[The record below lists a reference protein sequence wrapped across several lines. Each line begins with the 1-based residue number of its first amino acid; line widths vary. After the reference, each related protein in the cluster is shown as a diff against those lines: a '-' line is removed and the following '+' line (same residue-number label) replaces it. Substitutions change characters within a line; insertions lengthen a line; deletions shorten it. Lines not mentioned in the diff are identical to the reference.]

1 MLLVGSTGFLI
12 SQSTCS
18 YAGSGVRAMTVANPA
33 DTTNVNLNGSGL
45 VRYLSFMHV
54 TPDQIR
60 AARVLLHLDQTEV
73 ARRAR
78 VSVVTIRR
86 LEATRSGGRVAG
98 STLDG
103 VRQVLEHA
111 GAEFITDGVR
121 RRPSARPNAAALFE
135 ELRAISLRSAER
147 LQGREVLTEADLYD
161 EDGLPA

>member
-1 MLLVGSTGFLI
+1 M
-12 SQSTCS
+12 
-18 YAGSGVRAMTVANPA
+18 N
-33 DTTNVNLNGSGL
+33 
-45 VRYLSFMHV
+45 V

-60 AARVLLHLDQTEV
+60 AARALLQLDQAEV
-73 ARRAR
+73 ARRAH

-86 LEATRSGGRVAG
+86 LEATQGSTRVAG
-98 STLDG
+98 NTLNE

-111 GAEFITDGVR
+111 GAEFIPDGVR

-135 ELRAISLRSAER
+135 ELRAISLRSVKR